1 MAALAVEKRSL
12 GALGR
17 MGIVA
22 GMHVAVVLLVANS
35 LGLVPSIKSA
45 EPLIGTVLDEPRPPD
60 DPPPIPSDARS
71 VLADNQRVVLPKPD
85 DAPTETDDRNAIGAD
100 LVDARELPIFGGE
113 PVHEALVS
121 VRRDPAHP
129 LTQPA
134 YPAAMI
140 RGNNE
145 GVVELEVF
153 VQPDGRVTDAR
164 IVQSSGFDAFDR
176 ATLDEAKRRWRLL
189 PAMRDGVPYPQWARQ
204 RVVFKLVNR

>member
-1 MAALAVEKRSL
+1 MAAVMVEKRSL

-17 MGIVA
+17 MGVVA

-35 LGLVPSIKSA
+35 LGLVPSLTESKPMVTRFY
-45 EPLIGTVLDEPRPPD
+45 EDPLPID
-60 DPPPIPSDARS
+60 DPPPAT
-71 VLADNQRVVLPKPD
+71 VGVVELADTRVVLPAPD
-85 DAPTETDDRNAIGAD
+85 QAPVDADDSGAIGAE
-100 LVDARELPIFGGE
+100 LVPPDGLRIVE
-113 PVHEALVS
+113 PPQAPRAALIA
-121 VRRDPAHP
+121 VRQDPAHP
-129 LTQPA
+129 LTQPD

-153 VQPDGRVTDAR
+153 VQPNGRVSDAR
-164 IVQSSGFDAFDR
+164 ILKSSGFDAFDR

-189 PAMRDGVPYPQWARQ
+189 PATRDGVPYPQWARQ